1 MTMHKK
7 VKSKAKGGSGKA
19 GKGIEK
25 AAMAK
30 AGGKT
35 KGPLIA
41 KPGAKYDMKRN
52 AAMGGKTP
60 PGAQSGKPKKTHT
73 IKKAT
78 K

>member
-1 MTMHKK
+1 MTMHSNKK
-7 VKSKAKGGSGKA
+7 GSSKA

-25 AAMAK
+25 AAKAK

-35 KGPLIA
+35 KGPLTP
-41 KPGAKYDMKRN
+41 KPGAKYDMARS

-60 PGAQSGKPKKTHT
+60 PGAQKGKPKKSHT
-73 IKKAT
+73 VKKAT